1 MRMKTNTNQ
10 TDSTDLSCKELVKF
24 YFYAS
29 IADVYHINLPAL
41 RRQICQ
47 KFQLTDQQLSDM
59 IAERSEKWSQQI
71 EKAENLI
78 RDSYYTDQFIRNLD
92 KKGCTWKI
100 SKSNV
105 RDLMACYLALVLQNV
120 SALTFANHT
129 KKKDIILLLNLLEDD
144 EQLHRFEKQL
154 TRPVRKAAN
163 GDLAPNSYEYLLY
176 ILAYIRILTWYY
188 LDFICGHEGSME
200 LDRQIICNLKSWNTE
215 EIENFLALHPQA
227 CSSSL
232 PSPDHIVQPV
242 ISL

>member
-144 EQLHRFEKQL
+144 EQLHRFAKPL
-154 TRPVRKAAN
+154 TETWP
-163 GDLAPNSYEYLLY
+163 P
-176 ILAYIRILTWYY
+176 ILMSICCTFSPISAFLPGTIWILSAVTKEVW
-188 LDFICGHEGSME
+188 SWT
-200 LDRQIICNLKSWNTE
+200 DR
-215 EIENFLALHPQA
+215 
-227 CSSSL
+227 SSA
-232 PSPDHIVQPV
+232 I
-242 ISL
+242 